1 MKEVVLRH
9 FFEGHATVDELA
21 ADAEGA
27 FERRVDSAGAV
38 FNQLHAT
45 PMAEDFAVSASHVA
59 HLVEAVQ
66 AGQLSLDALDAIC
79 FCLEASDHFVWDT
92 DTEDGERVADA
103 LFWLGTPE
111 INYPLTPLVLE
122 KVHRYLL
129 TGENTFTTADAGSST
144 PRPQLTINRA
154 YRDRDV

>member
-1 MKEVVLRH
+1 MKELVLRH
-9 FFEGHATVDELA
+9 FFEGHASAHELA

-27 FERRVDSAGAV
+27 FERRVDSAGTV
-38 FNQLHAT
+38 FNRLRST
-45 PMAEDFAVSASHVA
+45 PMSEDFAVSASHVA
-59 HLVEAVQ
+59 RLVEVVQ
-66 AGQLSLDALDAIC
+66 AGQVSLDSLDAIC

-92 DTEDGERVADA
+92 DTEDGERVARA

-122 KVHRYLL
+122 KIRRYLL
-129 TGENTFTTADAGSST
+129 RGENTLTDADART
-144 PRPQLTINRA
+144 RVPRPHLTINRK